1 MNVSVIMNAI
11 GWIVTV
17 LGGPSAVYFIYTKI
31 KYRKNISWKKIMK
44 EGISSKSRKNK
55 P

>member
-17 LGGPSAVYFIYTKI
+17 LGGDQVQYILYI
-31 KYRKNISWKKIMK
+31 LR
-44 EGISSKSRKNK
+44 
-55 P
+55 

>member
-17 LGGPSAVYFIYTKI
+17 WGDQVQYILYIL
-31 KYRKNISWKKIMK
+31 R
-44 EGISSKSRKNK
+44 
-55 P
+55 